1 MLFRF
6 SAFHNCGAAAYL
18 HLIFAAIFA
27 PLIRSFLLS
36 TLTLFL
42 LRFPPLSSFFSH
54 CYCNLLSYLLF
65 SFVAFSFKLALKQF
79 YDTISTQQ
87 INSLVTTT
95 DGDPSPFPYSP
106 SSLPSL
112 PPLLDDFVCPSFH
125 SPSQWQRAFF
135 LMRTAFIIRPVARCH
150 CKRNKSTR
158 I

>member
-6 SAFHNCGAAAYL
+6 SAFHNCGAAAAYL

-42 LRFPPLSSFFSH
+42 LRFLPLSSFFSH
-54 CYCNLLSYLLF
+54 CCCNLLRFLLF

-95 DGDPSPFPYSP
+95 DGDPFPLSLFPSFFYF
-106 SSLPSL
+106 SSLTSASSWRLRL
-112 PPLLDDFVCPSFH
+112 PPRC
-125 SPSQWQRAFF
+125 
-135 LMRTAFIIRPVARCH
+135 IRPRSGSAR
-150 CKRNKSTR
+150 SF
-158 I
+158 